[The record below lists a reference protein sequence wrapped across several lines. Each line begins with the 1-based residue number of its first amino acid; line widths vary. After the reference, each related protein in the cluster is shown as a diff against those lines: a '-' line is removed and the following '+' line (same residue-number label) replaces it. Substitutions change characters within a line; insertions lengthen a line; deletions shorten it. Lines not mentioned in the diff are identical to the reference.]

1 MNRHPVVFLS
11 FQNVKASAPD
21 EMLRLLGRAV
31 CSEYRRYYSLI
42 SSSALPEEE
51 LRQFYEV
58 YSVISS
64 RENAA
69 ALKEVIGSSVVVLC
83 NVLELYFGRKV
94 YLLLDEYDTPF
105 ISANSGGYYSEVRD
119 VLAGML
125 SFALKGNP
133 SIEKALLTG
142 IQRVAKENIF
152 SGLNNLVVCTAADA
166 DYSDCFGF
174 TEEETRELLEYCGGQ
189 FTDEVRDMYDGYRIG
204 DCELYNPWSVSCYC
218 ARKRPESYWVNTGE
232 NSILKN
238 ALAQQRS
245 TFAEKYNT
253 LVEEGKITV
262 KAELSTA
269 YYEKPN
275 DASLWGLL
283 INAGMVTIEER
294 KSEEDFT
301 VRVPNQEVWKA
312 FQELTA
318 FYLQVDEYEIG
329 TMLGYLKTGD
339 IDKFAEAYRKVLL
352 ELPSYHDLKDEN
364 SYHMMMLG
372 ICTFLRRDY
381 DVRSNRESGSGWGD
395 ILLYAKKPALPNLA
409 LEFKYTKDH
418 SKDLEKLA
426 TDAVRQIKEKN
437 YYADMQ
443 GETVLIGLA
452 HCGKQASVV
461 WEKCNISKEI
471 SPGEKTIV

>member
-133 SIEKALLTG
+133 SIDKALLTG

-166 DYSDCFGF
+166 DYADCFGF

-189 FTDEVRDMYDGYRIG
+189 FADEVRDMYDGYRIG
-204 DCELYNPWSVSCYC
+204 DYELYNPWSVSCYC
-218 ARKRPESYWVNTGE
+218 ARK
-232 NSILKN
+232 
-238 ALAQQRS
+238 
-245 TFAEKYNT
+245 
-253 LVEEGKITV
+253 
-262 KAELSTA
+262 
-269 YYEKPN
+269 
-275 DASLWGLL
+275 
-283 INAGMVTIEER
+283 
-294 KSEEDFT
+294 
-301 VRVPNQEVWKA
+301 
-312 FQELTA
+312 
-318 FYLQVDEYEIG
+318 
-329 TMLGYLKTGD
+329 
-339 IDKFAEAYRKVLL
+339 
-352 ELPSYHDLKDEN
+352 
-364 SYHMMMLG
+364 
-372 ICTFLRRDY
+372 
-381 DVRSNRESGSGWGD
+381 
-395 ILLYAKKPALPNLA
+395 
-409 LEFKYTKDH
+409 
-418 SKDLEKLA
+418 SK
-426 TDAVRQIKEKN
+426 
-437 YYADMQ
+437 
-443 GETVLIGLA
+443 
-452 HCGKQASVV
+452 
-461 WEKCNISKEI
+461 
-471 SPGEKTIV
+471 